1 MSGLAN
7 VQESAALGNGQQVT
21 LRSRTLPLMLLK
33 MSERPIFPSDYM
45 FLRFSF
51 FGLFHFEHNSPE
63 VSQQGRE
70 ARFFPMWAAGERPKR
85 DGVILAP
92 LSICTKGFCDPRQA
106 ASPCPESPPATY
118 TVWLLI
124 PSWSFKSGWRRPVEH
139 LGERVPQDFC
149 IMYQGESFNSRE
161 KNGTIWHQLQ
171 AS

>member
-21 LRSRTLPLMLLK
+21 LRSRALPLMLLK

-51 FGLFHFEHNSPE
+51 LACFTLNTIPQKYLNKGEKQGFFQCGLL
-63 VSQQGRE
+63 VKG
-70 ARFFPMWAAGERPKR
+70 PKEM
-85 DGVILAP
+85 GLYWPP